1 MAQVKNENTKES
13 LKGKEGMLEEILET
27 ELPPVGR
34 LRLMSNGMEPYYAV
48 QTETDIAGDKSCL
61 ACGNCVDSCAVLRR
75 EPERLE
81 ETSQR
86 TSYALE
92 SVVAE
97 DCEQCYS
104 CALACPMINKE
115 YKEYIADNK
124 IQELVPDV
132 KPLRWFDNYYA
143 LFVAIVFGILFGIFI
158 VI

>member
-1 MAQVKNENTKES
+1 MAPAKAENTKRLLKSS
-13 LKGKEGMLEEILET
+13 LKTLDKVLET
-27 ELPPVGR
+27 KLPPVGR
-34 LRLMSNGMEPYYAV
+34 LRMLSDGMPPYYAL

-92 SVVAE
+92 SVVDE
-97 DCEQCYS
+97 DCEQCYA
-104 CALACPMINKE
+104 CALACPMVKKE
-115 YKEYIADNK
+115 YKDYIVDNK
-124 IQELVPDV
+124 VQEFVPRV
-132 KPLRWFDNYYA
+132 ETLSKFDNYYA
-143 LFVAIVFGILFGIFI
+143 LLVTLIMGVLIGIFI